1 MPEEEALSTARRPVA
16 SPMSV
21 APVIAEIPDG
31 SGGSL
36 VPGLPL
42 TVRGDQAHDFFGENT
57 GQLTRVPPKGAA
69 FRLWP
74 SAFGCSSTTGVGAE
88 CASC

>member
-1 MPEEEALSTARRPVA
+1 
-16 SPMSV
+16 MSV

-42 TVRGDQAHDFFGENT
+42 LVDSEGDQAHYFFEENA

-88 CASC
+88 CPSCQGLGTKAA